1 MKWFVAVWL
10 CSLIFASGGIA
21 SAQSTD
27 AVPVYVIP
35 ITGEI
40 DQGLTVFLRRS
51 IEKAKNE
58 QAPYIIFDIDT
69 FGGRVDAAL
78 QITTLIG
85 SLSEVTTIAYVGL
98 HAEGS
103 AVSWSAG
110 ALIAFAADRIYAAPG
125 TSMGAAAPVM
135 QTAEGTME
143 TADEKAV
150 SAIRTQMASLA
161 EKNGYPPAL
170 ALAMVDKDVEVIEV
184 LTERGIEP
192 MVRSDFETLV
202 RNAPEGQEITEGRII
217 SAEGKLLSLTAEQ
230 LFTYG
235 VSAGTVST
243 VADLLEREGVQR
255 YTLVRLAPSAADDA
269 VRLLTGNV
277 VTSLL
282 ILIGIIALFMEIS
295 SPGFGFPGA
304 IALAAFAALF
314 TGNILLGTVGSLELL
329 FFVIGIALLI
339 IEIFVIPGF
348 GVVGISGIALM
359 TLGLV
364 LSMQDFVIPTFSW
377 QWDLLGKHV
386 LLVLGNLIAGFFI
399 FGVLAFLVPKYTPF
413 KRLTLSHSQETS
425 MGYTSQESSE
435 SVRYLGKE
443 GIALTTLRPSGKAEI
458 GDEVVQV
465 MTSGEF
471 IEQGAP
477 LSVSEVNGNRIVV
490 RRRKENS

>member
-1 MKWFVAVWL
+1 MKWFVAVLL
-10 CSLIFASGGIA
+10 CSLFFASGGIA

-295 SPGFGFPGA
+295 SPGFGFPER
-304 IALAAFAALF
+304 
-314 TGNILLGTVGSLELL
+314 SLWRRSPHCSP
-329 FFVIGIALLI
+329 V
-339 IEIFVIPGF
+339 
-348 GVVGISGIALM
+348 
-359 TLGLV
+359 
-364 LSMQDFVIPTFSW
+364 
-377 QWDLLGKHV
+377 
-386 LLVLGNLIAGFFI
+386 
-399 FGVLAFLVPKYTPF
+399 
-413 KRLTLSHSQETS
+413 TS
-425 MGYTSQESSE
+425 C
-435 SVRYLGKE
+435 SVRSVLWNCC
-443 GIALTTLRPSGKAEI
+443 S
-458 GDEVVQV
+458 
-465 MTSGEF
+465 SS
-471 IEQGAP
+471 
-477 LSVSEVNGNRIVV
+477 SVSRC
-490 RRRKENS
+490 